1 MKVLGGRET
10 FDVKLTNDSMF
21 DLALTKSK
29 DTNKVDISLHL
40 YDQHSPL
47 VLETTRSTLS
57 FLLYAP
63 ITTRAREIQSPIGA
77 HRRLSI
83 DIDP

>member
-1 MKVLGGRET
+1 MSTQALRVAFDGNYSIMKVLGGRET

-40 YDQHSPL
+40 
-47 VLETTRSTLS
+47 
-57 FLLYAP
+57 
-63 ITTRAREIQSPIGA
+63 
-77 HRRLSI
+77 
-83 DIDP
+83 